1 MSFCGVP
8 GSCSGSLSDDSS
20 GQRAPKKSPAASAA
34 IPSLPPRL
42 PRLPGPEGPA
52 RLRAADHPER
62 ESEAAPP
69 GGRGGAAHHAALRTP
84 FPLFAS
90 IFRLRPS
97 TVGTDPQQSPS
108 SPRKGF
114 YFERRALIINT
125 ETKQI
130 EAIRFVEASERLSFG
145 LLSLCGLFAKVTGR
159 PRS

>member
-1 MSFCGVP
+1 MAEGEP
-8 GSCSGSLSDDSS
+8 
-20 GQRAPKKSPAASAA
+20 RTT
-34 IPSLPPRL
+34 PPY
-42 PRLPGPEGPA
+42 GP
-52 RLRAADHPER
+52 
-62 ESEAAPP
+62 
-69 GGRGGAAHHAALRTP
+69 P
-84 FPLFAS
+84 FPFS
-90 IFRLRPS
+90 RPFS
-97 TVGTDPQQSPS
+97 DSARPRWGPTPQQSPS